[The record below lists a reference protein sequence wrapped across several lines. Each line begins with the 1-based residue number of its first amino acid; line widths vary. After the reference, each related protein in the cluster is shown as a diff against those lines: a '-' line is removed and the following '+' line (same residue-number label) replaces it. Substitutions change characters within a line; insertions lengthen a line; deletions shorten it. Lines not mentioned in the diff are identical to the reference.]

1 MRKSSFKN
9 MLDFLF
15 RRQTTKTK
23 SKKDISPQEAL
34 NLQKQAQS
42 NTCEIGQPYAEPYF
56 EIAKQLFS
64 EKESVFNAAVYY
76 LVRIAQNEP
85 TTVSP
90 ICAILQNYA
99 QKNTNPQRQEQLEKA
114 LQKICQ

>member
-1 MRKSSFKN
+1 MAKSSFKN

-15 RRQTTKTK
+15 RRQQTKTK
-23 SKKDISPQEAL
+23 RNISPQEAL
-34 NLQKQAQS
+34 NLQKQDQAS
-42 NTCEIGQPYAEPYF
+42 VCEIGLPYTEPYF

-99 QKNTNPQRQEQLEKA
+99 QKKPNPQRQEQIEKA
-114 LQKICQ
+114 LQQICA

>member
-1 MRKSSFKN
+1 MAKSSFKN

-15 RRQTTKTK
+15 RRQQTKTK
-23 SKKDISPQEAL
+23 HNISPQEAL
-34 NLQKQAQS
+34 ILQKQDQAS
-42 NTCEIGQPYAEPYF
+42 VCEIGLPYTEPYF

-99 QKNTNPQRQEQLEKA
+99 QKNLNPQRQEQIEKA
-114 LQKICQ
+114 LQQICA